1 MKKIKHPAMSEAAKK
16 RIQNRGRDTNGKF
29 SKGTAPIL
37 PPKSNVNYASIFNT
51 IPNPVAGVYFNPD
64 VAFND
69 NPANANRMIQ
79 DQGIFAPLQER
90 QLATAGQSW
99 NILPMN
105 ENNPEE
111 KDAADHIEN
120 IIKFRL
126 PNILDFFRNLL
137 DAVYFGR
144 AAATIDYEWDFSQ
157 GRKQL
162 IPAGWTPIHGDTLV
176 FADDGRIG
184 YRVGVPPRNAAVTTT
199 VEGLAIMVDDEATTD
214 IDGYRYLSASDR
226 EAWVVHHGQKCAGE
240 FNLFQSAAAQWG
252 VGLRSRLYPS
262 WVMKQSVLE
271 FCMMNAEKFGSG
283 WVIGYFNGGNPDS
296 ALAMKEALQKQ
307 VGSSTLLIPRWEAS
321 DQSIE
326 GIETLNPPS
335 GSEQLMKLVE
345 YYDKQMRQAICGE
358 NLTADNKGGGGLGS
372 GVAAAHETTF
382 FRLCKY
388 DAGALEETLT
398 DQLVY
403 VLQKYNGYD
412 HLPPMRFSFTYDT
425 GSIDEKL
432 ARAKI
437 LHDMGIKLSTSELI
451 TTAGFSVPK
460 EEEIITNSDKKD
472 VSEQESD
479 GSEVVQEGT
488 DNFLDNN
495 D

>member
-1 MKKIKHPAMSEAAKK
+1 MKYPKMQEAAKK
-16 RIQNRGRDTNGKF
+16 RVAARTRDTNGKF
-29 SKGTAPIL
+29 SKATQPVL
-37 PPKSNVNYASIFNT
+37 PPKSNLEYSSVFNT
-51 IPNPVAGVYFNPD
+51 IPNPVAKVYFNPD
-64 VAFND
+64 TAFQD

-99 NILPMN
+99 NITPMN

-111 KDAADHIEN
+111 KAAADHIEN
-120 IIKFRL
+120 IIRFRL
-126 PNILDFFRNLL
+126 PNLLDYFRNLL
-137 DAVYFGR
+137 DAIYFGR
-144 AAATIDYEWDFSQ
+144 SACTMDYKWDFSQ
-157 GRKQL
+157 GRRQL

-176 FADDGRIG
+176 FADDGKIG
-184 YRVGVPPRNAAVTTT
+184 YRVGVPPRNASVTAT
-199 VEGLAIMVDDEATTD
+199 VEGLAIMVDNDPD
-214 IDGYRYLSASDR
+214 VIDGYKYLSGSDR

-240 FNLFQSAAAQWG
+240 FNMFQSAASRWG

-271 FCMMNAEKFGSG
+271 FAMMNAEKFGAG

-296 ALAMKEALQKQ
+296 VTAMKEALQKQ

-326 GIETLNPPS
+326 GIETLDPPS
-335 GSEQLMKLVE
+335 GSEALMKLVE

-372 GVAAAHETTF
+372 GVAQAHETTF

-398 DQLVY
+398 DQLVS

-412 HLPPMRFSFTYDT
+412 HLPPMRFSFAYDT

-437 LHDMGIKLSTSELI
+437 LHEMGIKLSTSELI
-451 TTAGFSVPK
+451 VAAGFSVPK
-460 EEEIITNSDKKD
+460 EEEIITNSEKKD
-472 VSEQESD
+472 VSEAETDKESL
-479 GSEVVQEGT
+479 GAEEKT
-488 DNFLDNN
+488 ENFEDNAD
-495 D
+495 